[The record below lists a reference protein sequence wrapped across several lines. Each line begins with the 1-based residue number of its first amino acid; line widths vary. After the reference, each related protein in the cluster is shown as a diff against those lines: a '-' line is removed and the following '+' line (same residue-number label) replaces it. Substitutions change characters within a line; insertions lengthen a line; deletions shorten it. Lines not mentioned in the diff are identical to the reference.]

1 MIRFLYSYK
10 FVRSTL
16 VYWIR
21 THVVSPGSGPASFRL
36 DPDPHHFAWIRTRV
50 VSPGSSDPRH
60 FAWIRTR
67 ASFRLDLQT
76 HVISPG
82 SGLA

>member
-21 THVVSPGSGPASFRL
+21 THIVSPGSGPASFRL

-50 VSPGSSDPRH
+50 VSPGSPDPRH
-60 FAWIRTR
+60 FAWIRTG
-67 ASFRLDLQT
+67 LKVLQGWLRIQIRIQHHRT
-76 HVISPG
+76 
-82 SGLA
+82 